1 MLLERPQ
8 GLSEEQEKLQG
19 PSERLK
25 QLQGPSPGLEMWQC
39 LSQAMC
45 SCPEAGQHPHSKVSK
60 TRLVKALSPTS
71 AMLLPAGTLHCGAPD
86 VLSNLNSPSSLWFSF
101 SSHAVSSHAHLEA
114 AHSPLLWTLPRT
126 RWDDLC
132 TFPQAPD

>member
-45 SCPEAGQHPHSKVSK
+45 SCPEAEQHPHLKGSK

-86 VLSNLNSPSSLWFSF
+86 VLSSLNSPSSLWFSF

-114 AHSPLLWTLPRT
+114 AQYHLICTITST

-132 TFPQAPD
+132 TFTKAPD